1 MQPGSDDAPAPLGSA
16 GPPAPVSQSAA
27 RTRRETRSGA
37 PAGERGGAIPMLQA
51 FTRVASE
58 LEPDAVLRNT
68 VDIALEVLGARTA
81 VLGILGGGGECYP
94 LCLTR
99 KAGERTATIH
109 DDPAAVDE
117 PLLHPQV
124 IERLVGAGCAQR
136 LPDPR
141 ARGAA
146 GDHPILGAP
155 ILVDGKVMGIL
166 CVADRL
172 DNRPMGR
179 QDEAALQVVADAAG
193 PALHNAQVFTAARQA
208 ALWTEA
214 VGDLTQTLLE
224 GRREDTALTRMV
236 KRARTLGGA
245 ALSMV
250 AMRTHTGRLVV
261 DAADPSTGP
270 RVIGRYLTGRN
281 WDRALRLRA
290 PLTLMEMPGDE
301 RVGELLSE
309 IHALSGYETPLTAV
323 LAPLAVGEEELGI
336 MCLVWPSTHR
346 HLAIETTRT
355 LPGFADRM
363 ALAIEAGRAGR
374 QRARAR
380 LLEERERIARDMHDH
395 VIQRLFAA
403 GLSLQ
408 IAARRSDGPERAR
421 IDDVIEELNTTA
433 GVLRHA
439 ITGLHTHPP
448 DGGLGPGIENLIHTA
463 ADAAGY
469 LPGLSIDGHLSDIPA
484 EIENDILAVIRE
496 GLSNITRH
504 SGATDASVAIKVT
517 DEILITIEDNGTG
530 IPDDAPVS
538 GLANLRR
545 RAHTHRGVFTTDNR
559 SPSGTRLR
567 WRVPLP
573 IDRSGHSRT

>member
-1 MQPGSDDAPAPLGSA
+1 MQPGSDDAPAPFGSA
-16 GPPAPVSQSAA
+16 RPSVPASRPTARREARSSAPTEELGDAISMLRAAA
-27 RTRRETRSGA
+27 RVE
-37 PAGERGGAIPMLQA
+37 
-51 FTRVASE
+51 SE
-58 LEPDAVLRNT
+58 LDPEVVLRNA
-68 VDIALEVLGARTA
+68 VDVALEIVGVRTA
-81 VLGILGGGGECYP
+81 VLGVFSSAGERYAF
-94 LCLTR
+94 CLTR
-99 KAGERTATIH
+99 RAGERVATIQGES
-109 DDPAAVDE
+109 AADE
-117 PLLHPQV
+117 PLLDRQAT
-124 IERLVGAGCAQR
+124 ERLVTAGCAQR

-141 ARGAA
+141 ARDATGCR
-146 GDHPILGAP
+146 PILGAP
-155 ILVDGKVMGIL
+155 ILVDDRVLGIL

-172 DNRPMGR
+172 DDRPLNRR
-179 QDEAALQVVADAAG
+179 DEAALQVVADAAG
-193 PALHNAQVFTAARQA
+193 SAFHNAQVFTAARRA
-208 ALWTEA
+208 ALWAEA

-236 KRARTLGGA
+236 KRARTLGDA
-245 ALSMV
+245 AFAMV
-250 AMRTHTGRLVV
+250 AMRTPTGRLVV
-261 DAADPSTGP
+261 DAADPPAGP
-270 RVIGRYLTGRN
+270 GATGRYLTGRN

-301 RVGELLSE
+301 RVGELLHE
-309 IHALSGYETPLTAV
+309 IHALSGCDTPLTAV

-336 MCLVWPSTHR
+336 MCLAWPSTHR

-374 QRARAR
+374 QRARAG

-408 IAARRSDGPERAR
+408 IAARRRSDGPEQAR
-421 IDDVIEELNTTA
+421 LHDVIDELNTTV

-439 ITGLHTHPP
+439 VTGLQTHPP
-448 DGGLGPGIENLIHTA
+448 EGGLGPGIENLIHTA
-463 ADAAGY
+463 AETAGY
-469 LPGLSIDGHLSDIPA
+469 LPGLSIDGRLSDIPA

-517 DEILITIEDNGTG
+517 DEILITIDDNGVG
-530 IPDDAPVS
+530 IPEDAPLS
-538 GLANLRR
+538 GLSNLGQ
-545 RAHTHRGVFTTDNR
+545 RAHTHRGIFTTDNR
-559 SPSGTRLR
+559 SPNGTHLR

-573 IDRSGHSRT
+573 IDRSERGRT